1 MSRLSTRAR
10 LTAAFAAATLL
21 MLVGA
26 AWFVY
31 ARLRAD
37 LDDRIDAL
45 LEARSAAAGTLA
57 LGVGLG
63 GVAIEDPEESFVQL
77 LDAGGSLLD
86 HAGGG
91 RTAAVGGAVISGA
104 TVHGALDEADLAGI
118 DGRARLLVRRLD
130 DGHVLVVGES
140 LRDRDEALGSVVDS
154 FAVGGAA
161 ALLLAALVGW
171 LLARAGLRPVEA
183 MRRCAAAISLQQA
196 GEGLPLPAAED
207 ELRRL
212 GVTLNDMLTRMR
224 AAYERET
231 RFVADAS
238 HELRTPIAVVK
249 TELEGA
255 LHTGDFGPRTHDAL
269 VAAAEEC
276 DRLAQLAEDLLVL
289 AKVDG
294 GRIPLRPERIDLGDL
309 LVRVRDRFLDR
320 AAERARGI
328 DLELGGETVVVADP
342 ERLRQALQNLVENAL
357 RHGRGTVTLR
367 AFEVPGGVV
376 LEVSDEGR
384 DLAAEFAPLAFEAF
398 TRADRTR
405 GGAGLGLAIVAA
417 IAAAHGGSAE
427 LDTAPTTARLRLPC
441 PGMS

>member
-21 MLVGA
+21 MLLGA
-26 AWFVY
+26 SWFVY

-57 LGVGLG
+57 LEVGLG

-86 HAGGG
+86 HVGGG
-91 RTAAVGGAVISGA
+91 RAAAAGGAVVTGA
-104 TVHGALDEADLAGI
+104 TSDGSLIEADVDGV

-130 DGHVLVVGES
+130 GGHVLVVGES

-161 ALLLAALVGW
+161 ALLLAALVGS

-183 MRRCAAAISLQQA
+183 MRRRAAAISLQQV
-196 GEGLPLPAAED
+196 GEGLPLPAADD

-212 GVTLNDMLTRMR
+212 GVTLNDMLARMR
-224 AAYERET
+224 ASYDRET

-249 TELEGA
+249 TELDGV

-294 GRIPLRPERIDLGDL
+294 GRIPLRPEPIDLCAL
-309 LVRVRDRFLDR
+309 LVRVRDRFIDR

-342 ERLRQALQNLVENAL
+342 EWLRQALQNLVENAL
-357 RHGRGTVTLR
+357 RHGLGTVTLR
-367 AFEVPGGVV
+367 ALEVPGGVV
-376 LEVSDEGR
+376 LEVSDQGR
-384 DLAAEFAPLAFEAF
+384 ELAAEFAPLAFEPF

-405 GGAGLGLAIVAA
+405 DGAGLGLAIVAA
-417 IAAAHGGSAE
+417 VAAAHGGSTE
-427 LDTAPTTARLRLPC
+427 IDTPPTTVRMRLPC
-441 PGMS
+441 GGTG